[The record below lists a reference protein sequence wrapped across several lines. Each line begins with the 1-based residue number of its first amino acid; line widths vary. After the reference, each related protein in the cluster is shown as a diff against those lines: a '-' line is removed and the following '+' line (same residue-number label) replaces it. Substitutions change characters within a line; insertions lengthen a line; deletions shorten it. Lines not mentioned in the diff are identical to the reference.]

1 MSKKL
6 LRGTIEI
13 KIKDE
18 NGTRMFDWRA
28 NSGKNNIEIGVY
40 EMMKFFREKM
50 AIDMVNYLESHKDAA
65 QKLNND
71 IINNNNIN
79 NNNSN
84 DKVEA
89 NGDVKQ

>member
-50 AIDMVNYLESHKDAA
+50 AIDMVNYLESHKDATI
-65 QKLNND
+65 KLNND
-71 IINNNNIN
+71 TADNI
-79 NNNSN
+79 
-84 DKVEA
+84 KVEL
-89 NGDVKQ
+89 NGTK

>member
-1 MSKKL
+1 MSRNMSKKL

-50 AIDMVNYLESHKDAA
+50 AIDMVNYLESHKDATI
-65 QKLNND
+65 KLNND
-71 IINNNNIN
+71 TTDNI
-79 NNNSN
+79 
-84 DKVEA
+84 KVEL
-89 NGDVKQ
+89 NGTK